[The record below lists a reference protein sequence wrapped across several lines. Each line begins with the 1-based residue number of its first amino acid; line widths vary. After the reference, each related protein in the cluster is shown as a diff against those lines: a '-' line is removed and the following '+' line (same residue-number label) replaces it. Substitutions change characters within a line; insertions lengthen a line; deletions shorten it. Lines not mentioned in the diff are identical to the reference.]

1 MSVSTYKELLEHK
14 DCQLVLAFY
23 GDKEDPHNVAI
34 ECDDCCEVLYSQNN
48 PEMGDDEEEYRK
60 QAGGA
65 TFEKLAKHIDCSGV
79 KLVKTAR
86 GAKVVCRDCGN
97 TLLAFKKG

>member
-23 GDKEDPHNVAI
+23 GDIESPTNVGV
-34 ECDDCCEVLYSQNN
+34 ECDDCCEVIYSQDN
-48 PEMGDDEEEYRK
+48 PENGNDEEEYRK

-79 KLVKTAR
+79 KLVKMAR

-97 TLLAFKKG
+97 TLLAFRKG